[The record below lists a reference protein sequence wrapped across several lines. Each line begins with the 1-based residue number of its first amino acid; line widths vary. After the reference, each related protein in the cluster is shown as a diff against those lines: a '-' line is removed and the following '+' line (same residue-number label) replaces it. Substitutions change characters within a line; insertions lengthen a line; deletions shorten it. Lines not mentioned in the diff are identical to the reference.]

1 MSNLEFIESLQALGW
16 SEALAAHRLGVTT
29 RTIARWK
36 KGGTPRGIPKT
47 VALTIRAY
55 MNQLKG

>member
-16 SEALAAHRLGVTT
+16 NETAAAYRLGVSISTVS
-29 RTIARWK
+29 RWK
-36 KGGTPRGIPKT
+36 RGKSKRGIPKT

-55 MNQLKG
+55 MNQIRG